1 MVGVVD
7 VSQDEVVE
15 DEAVPLTIVNETL
28 MIVEVMLDDEGL
40 GVWLDDDVYPAD
52 DVFLLDGDIIK
63 DGDVL

>member
-15 DEAVPLTIVNETL
+15 DEAVPLTIVDETL
-28 MIVEVMLDDEGL
+28 TIVEVMLDDEGL
-40 GVWLDDDVYPAD
+40 DVWLGDNVYPAD

-63 DGDVL
+63 DGDAF